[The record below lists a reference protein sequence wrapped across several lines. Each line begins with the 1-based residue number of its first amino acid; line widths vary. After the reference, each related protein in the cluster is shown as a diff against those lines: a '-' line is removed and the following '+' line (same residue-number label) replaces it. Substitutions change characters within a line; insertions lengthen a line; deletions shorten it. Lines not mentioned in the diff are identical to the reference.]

1 MNRLRKQSLHSAP
14 RKVPASTHTHS
25 QYTLSSNF
33 TTTSQCS
40 NYRQMYRD
48 DSAAIDQHNGAYLLA
63 DARTMCGLTVSLIVL
78 MSWMTDARWVTRQW
92 QRVVLLWQRANW
104 QVSSV
109 GDARAALDTRHDR
122 SFVLIDRQSKGL
134 FANVLNYFIDCLT
147 QDVWDS
153 V

>member
-1 MNRLRKQSLHSAP
+1 MTRLRKQSLHSAP
-14 RKVPASTHTHS
+14 RKVPTSTHTHS

-63 DARTMCGLTVSLIVL
+63 DVRTMRGLTVSLIVL

-104 QVSSV
+104 QVSS
-109 GDARAALDTRHDR
+109 AETRAQRSTPDTIDPLFR
-122 SFVLIDRQSKGL
+122 SIVNQRVCLQTYWITLLI
-134 FANVLNYFIDCLT
+134 V
-147 QDVWDS
+147 
-153 V
+153 

>member
-1 MNRLRKQSLHSAP
+1 MTRLRKQSLHSAP

-48 DSAAIDQHNGAYLLA
+48 DSAAIDQHNAAYLLA
-63 DARTMCGLTVSLIVL
+63 DARTMRGLTVSLIVL

-104 QVSSV
+104 QVSS
-109 GDARAALDTRHDR
+109 AETRAQRSTPDTIDPLFWSIVNQRVCLQTYWIT
-122 SFVLIDRQSKGL
+122 SLI
-134 FANVLNYFIDCLT
+134 V
-147 QDVWDS
+147 
-153 V
+153 